1 MGRRPARC
9 YRYWSG
15 KPYPKSRYNRGVPDP
30 KLKIYDAGKKK
41 ADADAFPAIVHLV
54 CLEKQHISSEALEA
68 GRIACN
74 KNMIK
79 WVGKDAFH
87 FRVRTHPWH
96 TIRINKMLSCAGA
109 DRLQQGMRHAFGKPY
124 SKCARVYI
132 GKILFSLRTTDKLQ
146 SKAADALK
154 RAMNKFPGRQK
165 VVISQKWGF
174 TNLLKSE
181 YVTLKKQG
189 KLIPDGSNVRVLS
202 ERGPIKRL
210 FPDVE

>member
-1 MGRRPARC
+1 
-9 YRYWSG
+9 
-15 KPYPKSRYNRGVPDP
+15 
-30 KLKIYDAGKKK
+30 
-41 ADADAFPAIVHLV
+41 
-54 CLEKQHISSEALEA
+54 
-68 GRIACN
+68 
-74 KNMIK
+74 MIK

-132 GKILFSLRTTDKLQ
+132 GKILFSIRTTDKLLT
-146 SKAADALK
+146 KAAEALK
-154 RAMNKFPGRQK
+154 RAMNKFPGSQK
-165 VVISQKWGF
+165 VVTSQKWGF

-181 YVTLKKQG
+181 YVTLKKEG

-202 ERGPIKRL
+202 ERGPIARL
-210 FPDVE
+210 FPGLD